1 MYKFKHPIALGVLA
15 LTACG
20 GNNDVET
27 YTGSALQ
34 PESVINVGNSN
45 NDLKSKALSELGT
58 KMTDGVWY
66 VEATMD
72 SERKYYNH
80 ELVTHTKSTTRTTV
94 ELSSTNGKKYITAC
108 GGQAESFNSAI
119 LMPNFADLLD
129 TEFAISSTSNEVII
143 TANANNQL
151 RYRYLPEGSMSHGS
165 VSVAVGNDNG
175 EFGFTEN
182 LNACLTSRKI
192 SQSSTSAKT
201 DFNQEIT
208 EFQYSVSYAINDS
221 YNQVST
227 TLFQETPEIGRYS
240 VEDGKATISVTGYE
254 VGSFVCDPQGS
265 SAKHVSLTKA
275 DALNIEAN
283 FNCEGH
289 FEGTRAT
296 AIGSI
301 SAALPK

>member
-27 YTGSALQ
+27 YTASALQ

-45 NDLKSKALSELGT
+45 DDLKSKALSELGT
-58 KMTDGVWY
+58 KMADGVWY

-72 SERKYYNH
+72 SVRKYYNH

-94 ELSSTNGKKYITAC
+94 ELSSTNGKKYIAAC
-108 GGQAESFNSAI
+108 GSQAESFNSAI

-129 TEFAISSTSNEVII
+129 AKFTITSTDNEVII
-143 TANANNQL
+143 TADSGNQL

-165 VSVAVGNDNG
+165 VSVTVGNDDG
-175 EFGFTEN
+175 EFGFTED

-192 SQSSTSAKT
+192 SQSSTNTKT

-208 EFQYSVSYAINDS
+208 EFQYSVGYAINDS
-221 YNQVST
+221 YNQVSA

-240 VEDGKATISVTGYE
+240 VKDSEATISIAGYE
-254 VGSFVCDPQGS
+254 VGSFVCDPHGS
-265 SAKHVSLTKA
+265 AAKHVSLIKA
-275 DALNIEAN
+275 DTLNIEAN
-283 FNCEGH
+283 FDCEGH

-296 AIGSI
+296 AIGTI
-301 SAALPK
+301 NATLPK

>member
-1 MYKFKHPIALGVLA
+1 MYKFKHPVALSVLA

-27 YTGSALQ
+27 YTGDALQ
-34 PESVINVGNSN
+34 PESVINIGNNN

-58 KMTDGVWY
+58 KMANGVWY

-72 SERKYYNH
+72 SVRKYYNH

-94 ELSSTNGKKYITAC
+94 ELSSVNGKKYITAC
-108 GGQAESFNSAI
+108 GSQAEAFNSAI

-129 TEFAISSTSNEVII
+129 AELTITSTDNEVII
-143 TANANNQL
+143 TAEPDNQL
-151 RYRYLPEGSMSHGS
+151 RYHYLPEGSMSHGS

-175 EFGFTEN
+175 EFGFTEE

-192 SQSSTSAKT
+192 SQSSTNVKT
-201 DFNQEIT
+201 DFSQEIT
-208 EFQYSVSYAINDS
+208 EFQYSVGYAINDS
-221 YNQVST
+221 YNQVSA
-227 TLFQETPEIGRYS
+227 TLFQETPETGRYS
-240 VEDGKATISVTGYE
+240 VKDSEATISIAGYE

-265 SAKHVSLTKA
+265 SEKHVSLTKA
-275 DALNIEAN
+275 DALNVEAS

-289 FEGTRAT
+289 FEGARAT